1 MVVADEEEGKSFKKS
16 DSRLNP
22 YDRGKRDAKEPAKRP
37 EIGRSYLG
45 FDWVLMISASY
56 VFFIP
61 SEGQFIQGGRPVIRR
76 S

>member
-22 YDRGKRDAKEPAKRP
+22 YYRGKRDAKEAAKRP

-45 FDWVLMISASY
+45 FDWALMIPASY
-56 VFFIP
+56 VFFIA
-61 SEGQFIQGGRPVIRR
+61 SEG
-76 S
+76 